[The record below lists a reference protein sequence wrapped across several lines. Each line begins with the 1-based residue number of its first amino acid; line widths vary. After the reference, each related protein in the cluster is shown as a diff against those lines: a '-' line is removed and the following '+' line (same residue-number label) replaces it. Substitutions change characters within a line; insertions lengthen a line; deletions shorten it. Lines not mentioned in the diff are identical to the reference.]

1 MATEA
6 GIPDVIL
13 DTKGQAEDVSLTTG
27 QFEKTVNEDISV
39 ELKKCESQTSEY
51 SETNKVVSENK
62 QVLDSTKVE
71 IIKNVVGKNFGNLE
85 DGSFLTAPSAPIVC
99 KEEASKPEHCL
110 VDEPN
115 SSEREI
121 SKKAKHLQE
130 GQEFE
135 VSQEAARDGE
145 LVEEK
150 NQEPDFDERNHNTGT
165 SLHAVEVGETE
176 FEFEREEI
184 MEDKIILDHNVSVI
198 LHQQDSVNEES
209 TEKETKD
216 SEKDEREKMEE
227 SQPELFNKDVPSILE
242 ATSDHN
248 NEVSVHTTDLT
259 LSRDDQSDKKTNLRD
274 EKLDYN
280 IKIETTPLKEEYAEE
295 REFKGVEEEDK
306 CIDLVT
312 EKRGSEVTCS
322 SEDIGNEDEK
332 DRIMCDSTGD
342 ASISTTG
349 LSQESQSNKAGD
361 PVKDK
366 LEKILVADEVGERD
380 AEITEEKHKEVSG
393 TPCQETNQDD
403 NETSKLEKDE
413 NPIENE
419 LQDKSISVT
428 LFDTKEEDI
437 SSRELSDAEILKE
450 YSEIRSDYIA
460 KESKIEVTEPTGV
473 VEETVPVSSTQQ
485 DLDSSSRKQEDI
497 HEQGEKLDITEAAEE
512 EAQRTEGSNLVAT
525 DDFNSTVECVQEKI
539 TELDSRN
546 QGAEAEEAQ
555 EAEVSGSVLAKDT
568 STVKLIQ
575 AEELT
580 ESDSTRDEE
589 HIDDSLLQQ
598 NEPEEKKLQTDLN
611 VISEINH
618 AGFGGDSATIASVIK
633 DGETEN
639 IEEIFENKEK
649 GEEPDPT
656 CETEIMQN
664 PLSIHS
670 DNKIQST
677 VAEFLINEADN
688 SHVPC
693 LLVEQAE
700 VQEKVDKA
708 DQESHEE
715 DYKTNETSKT
725 DEKPYGDESVYQGS
739 EKDNLQHTTSE
750 RTVQTKIELEI
761 SESTEKLEEDCGL
774 HSKGSLET
782 EAARED
788 ISGEVK
794 KETEFV
800 DVDTQ
805 ELTTKSHETEEG
817 SMLDDIKV
825 DDTVREMT
833 DNPSDQMEI
842 HEDEALTSRGDDES
856 QKLES
861 KGHIVDDVKFSIP
874 ETIQGETS
882 KRNQDTVKDA
892 EKLNEEE
899 YNAEIKKE
907 GHTAAFSPENVQE
920 TLKGYENEAEMS
932 KREVV
937 EEGERIGAGES
948 IPCET
953 RKDIEIFVDASSVK
967 EEGKDLDP
975 IEALIKENKVEG
987 TFSTNVLNDNDSD
1000 EVKESERPLE
1010 LASKSENDHQQA
1022 VQKDEP
1028 EEKFE
1033 CLLQV
1038 TPNEI
1043 GTEPSS
1049 EHARNITCVEIF
1061 EELETTGA
1069 SDSIPCKTNE
1079 DPEKF
1084 VVASSVK
1091 QEDQHEVDKELD
1103 PVHTLEEE
1111 TKHDDSLSTKSMEEN
1126 EDRSSDVAS
1135 KCDTDQ
1141 QHALKEEEPMKKLA
1155 ELLLAR
1161 LEETEKEPA
1170 SEDGEKFVVALSM
1183 KQEDQHE
1190 VVKELDPTEILKDET
1205 KVDDTLSTTTVEE
1218 NEDNKIITTDKST
1231 NIASKDDKD
1240 QQHALQKDEPRE
1252 KLAEL
1257 LFAMPKEIE
1266 TGSAS
1271 EDAKKFVVAKSL
1283 KQEDQ
1288 HEVDTEIDSLDT
1300 LKEETKVDESLSTKA
1315 VEEDEDSKIMTVD
1328 RSTSITSKGETS
1340 QQYAQQKGEQREK
1353 PEDLLLAAPKEIE
1366 TELASEDPEKFDVA
1380 SLVKQEDQREVD
1392 KKLNPAEALK
1402 EETKVDES
1410 LSINAGEED
1419 KDNKIIDRS
1428 TDIASK
1434 SDTDQQHALQ
1444 RDEPMKKL
1452 AELLLARLEETE
1464 MPTSEDAEK
1473 FVVALSMKQK
1483 DHHEI
1488 DKELDPMN
1496 SMKEETKVDDTL
1508 ITKDLEEE
1516 ETHKF
1521 ITIERSTDIASKG
1534 ETDQHPLQFDK
1545 RREKLEDLLL
1555 VRPEESKTESVTE
1568 AATNDTYMEREG
1580 IIDSHEENSKTET
1593 EGEKAKKTDNANDT
1607 EEKVLETTSASQETI
1622 EHALR
1627 ELDGDEDLYSKITET
1642 ETAKDTKEMQVIT
1655 GVETAPPSIEIKE
1668 QNFDKQSIAKQTSL
1682 SLQEEMVEKS
1692 SKESEKEL
1700 AILELQEQNK
1710 VTTLVEEIKPE
1721 TIECSVKP
1729 NEDFDTTETLEEET
1743 RIEETSLNEAARE
1756 PDDKKEVLS
1765 HDITLEE
1772 KSLATSVDVE
1782 VQSDSPLSEIL
1793 SEEKHDN
1800 EEDKIYNGVPKEEG
1814 LENIETGVIFDNANS
1829 VTCLEVEAIQNL
1841 EETSKTELKEEEVK
1855 NLDSTIVSKKE
1866 IVEELE
1872 TARASESVP
1881 CETKED
1887 VEEFVGASLVNVEDE
1902 KANNKELDLTESL
1915 KDENKVDDTS
1925 STKVVEVEVE
1935 NNVTTTERGMRV
1947 VSSSE
1952 EDKEALQ
1959 KDEAVEKLDNLL
1971 HVTHEESE
1979 TQPASE
1985 DVTSASCTEVEG
1997 LIENLK
2003 ETSKAED
2010 GVKGF
2015 VNASL
2020 VNIEDHKAI
2029 DKDLNPVDAL
2039 KGENKVDDTS
2049 STEVVEVKVENN
2061 VTSTE
2066 RGIEVALTSEEDK
2079 EAAQK
2084 DEAGEK
2090 LDNLLHVTHEE
2101 GETQPAKEDITSV
2114 TCTEVEGVIEDL
2126 KETSKTEIMEEKET
2140 MDNAID
2146 TEVLET
2152 PSRGPKTNEKALRE
2166 PDNVEDLYPNF
2177 IDTKTTKES
2186 KETQVTTEVET
2197 APPSIERNEQILYD
2211 QRTTELSSS
2220 SLLEEKE
2227 MLEESSKN
2235 IDKGEDMCLA
2245 LKEQNEVKDLVEDV
2259 KAKILEDSA
2268 TPTEEKVAGENSQ
2281 ETKPV
2286 VHGFD
2291 SISIEILN
2299 DKTSLREVK
2308 PDNEDKEVIN
2318 HDNVIEEERLENNVD
2333 VKSQAVSISP
2343 EILHEE
2349 AKPDIEKHVIGYND
2363 VPEEENNIETNVQSD
2378 SVSFGTVSGETSLK
2392 EGLDDEEE
2400 AKSYYIAHSTT
2411 TASEETSLQEVRLDN
2426 SEQVKGCEAAPDENN
2441 QPNNVDPNVQDDSI
2455 SNKIMIVEASMNE
2468 GEPNME
2474 EVKSFDIAP
2483 EDNGLITIVTSG
2495 VQSISDIESEDSCL
2509 KEVTQEQEGH
2519 VNGSSVA
2526 LQEKILPRNVNLGV
2540 QDDFVSTKIVNERT
2554 SLKEDEVNME
2564 EDVKSFNIAPEEK
2577 SPVIVDTSEVQ
2588 YVSVSAEI
2596 ESEDPYLKESTQEH
2610 EEQVK
2615 GSTAILEENSPPINV
2630 YLCVQEDSISNKIGS
2645 QETSLKEDEPNME
2658 EDVKSFDIASEE
2670 KCLVTDVASEVQ
2682 TFFVSTDT
2690 ESSGSFLKETIQEKE
2705 EQLNDSN
2712 NALEENSP
2720 ATNVDLDVQDDFVAT
2735 KIVKEGTSLKE
2746 DKPIMEKDVKDFDI
2760 SPEEKC
2766 LVTTLTSEVH
2776 SVLVS
2781 AEIESEDSHLKKAI
2795 QEHGDQVNCTNAA
2808 LEENSPPGNG
2818 VEPNKEE
2825 HGITLEEKSLA
2836 SNIDIEVQSDSPSP
2850 EILNEEKKLKELD
2863 NKEEDRTYN
2872 DVPTEKGLDNIE
2884 IGVISDI
2891 ANSVACLEVEVV
2903 QNLEETSKAEKKKE
2917 ETKNLN
2923 STTDPEKNEIAE
2935 ELKTARASESVPC
2948 NIKEDVEGFVGA
2960 SLVNIEDQKAIDKKL
2975 DPVDALKEENK
2986 VDDNCS
2992 TNLVEV
2998 EVENN
3003 VTAMERDMKVALTS
3017 EEDKEAAQKDE
3028 AGEKLDNLLHVMH
3041 EESETQPANE
3051 DVTSVACTEVEGVI
3065 EDLKETSNLENR
3077 EDIEVQSNVVSAGVE
3092 SVVACSKE
3100 VKQDHE
3106 KHVKSST
3113 IASEE
3118 KDLTESVDIDLQH
3131 DFVSTEIVN
3140 VETSVKE
3147 YELGD
3152 KELVKTTD
3160 IIPENEGSISNVDVD
3175 VVSGGNESGKN
3186 FFDENKAR
3194 NEENIKTFG
3203 VNEGLGT
3210 EETRLKEVDQDDEV
3224 DQNDKGQV
3232 NNFDVAPEEKG
3243 VASNV
3248 GGDVQ
3253 NKENSDLEDI
3263 KEKIP
3268 TITSECVQN
3277 IEKEVKEITPF
3288 EKLLD
3293 GLSKDNLQD
3302 SSTVLSKETEP
3313 MITEANET
3321 PEETTTDK
3329 TECEIAKLSI
3339 TAPAREDGF
3348 LQKEVDRTLEPCDT
3362 EQEVANE
3369 DSQMQMDRE
3378 LDITSEIT
3386 SDKIN
3391 TTSEDVVIAKRE
3403 VIKDLESLQE
3413 KEQSVKI
3420 FNVKE
3425 TGDSSESS
3433 LNTEGVHTLLD
3444 LEANNTKTDELPRNQ
3459 NLEPGDLNEMLSYT
3473 SELVHKDQAE
3483 ETLPLT
3489 KKSEVLG
3496 DNTEDTKEISRKLEP
3511 TSMVDDNVNET
3522 QSTEEI
3528 ITTKVHEGVD
3538 KAIKTENTKEEIID
3552 GKSNLEEFHPESN
3565 DDEKVFKNLEPGDL
3579 DEMLLY
3585 SSESVHKDQTEE
3597 TLTLTKKT
3605 ATLGEHSEHTKEIS
3619 REVEPT
3625 LMVDNY
3631 VGETQSTDKII
3642 TTEVHEGVDKDIK
3655 SEKTKEQ
3662 IIDGKSDQREFHLE
3676 SNEDERVFKE
3686 TCSDPIIT
3694 EFLKATD
3701 SEKNTSSVDSY
3712 TEKNT
3717 TKKDETLVTNPP
3729 DEESINRQ
3737 TCIALPEEKIE
3748 EEIKEEVGN
3757 GLDKS
3762 DTLTVKKPMEMTSME
3777 EAQQVDGPANAF
3789 DNEPEERNLEF
3800 PKSECSIPDKVETMK
3815 LEERSYDLEFQHS
3828 KQKDMEI
3835 EDIVEE
3841 NLNVNDVEEAKLYA
3855 AIGDVDTIKPI
3866 LEGEN
3871 LDTDKIREDEIKN
3884 GQSLEEGMPEEQLQ
3898 APCST
3903 LLPEHQKHETEIETT
3918 IKTNEDVITESDMQ
3932 SSDSIEE
3939 ETPLTKG
3946 EHSVPEPHE
3955 VAEERLRTDESKED
3969 IKAAPE
3975 TLPEYNNQEST
3986 RAVEEDEVAC
3996 QISTEQ
4002 VEEVLS
4008 SALLTEEPEPK
4019 ATEAVKKTE
4028 QDSTRELEILD
4039 NEVSELL
4046 AKDGGEETYL
4056 KKELEDFKV
4065 EEEIVET
4072 PSTMLT
4078 GDESITNRA
4087 ISDVISNDQL
4097 QIPLSEEQEND
4108 TTTTFNDADEEDQK
4122 ALNILDSEYI
4132 KDSRAPEIGEVTCL
4146 QEKPREIKI
4155 VDVMGSD
4162 ETEDK
4167 NKGASQIVHETN
4179 LKSTEA
4185 EPEEKIIKCSEEIA
4199 EVELVQEEN
4208 TTVVEVITKE
4218 DEEKCSQKETRELLV
4233 SVSTVEEITES
4244 TERKSKE
4251 DSPNR
4256 EVINREISNNQP
4268 LPVDKDELITDQA
4281 APGGISTEQLQKSSS
4296 STLIANE
4303 HKHEAMAIVTN
4314 IEDDEEVLED
4324 YGVEKTVEEICFDKE
4339 QPKKIQVSE
4348 SESWIHAGDDIQGS
4362 SNEKTK
4368 KESETH
4374 KEVPKTEPRETEE
4387 EKGNAEPIRAAMEA
4401 PTLDIGERE
4410 IASDFISEGTQSHES
4425 LTTIEN
4431 VEIFENHL
4439 KLATTDLTNEEYQRE
4454 TISKVILDKEALTSI
4469 ELSHKKESLIV
4480 EEAQSTHETCKDQTP
4495 KEADNA
4501 EIKAA
4506 KITTSNKDSPP
4517 TLPELVEETSQRAES
4532 KDIKTRNETWAG
4544 DREIKDEQCGKE
4556 KEAVVSLSELIQ
4568 SSTEENTQVV
4578 EHLSKEKELK
4588 SSKEVEHSQIH
4599 EEDDEEEEE
4608 EHEDE
4613 DHPDAPILVQ
4623 ASKDIDAKAARKKS
4637 QGIFSGVG
4645 SKVKHSISKVKKVI
4659 TGKSSH
4665 STTTTTKTQPSSS

>member
-1 MATEA
+1 
-6 GIPDVIL
+6 
-13 DTKGQAEDVSLTTG
+13 
-27 QFEKTVNEDISV
+27 
-39 ELKKCESQTSEY
+39 
-51 SETNKVVSENK
+51 
-62 QVLDSTKVE
+62 
-71 IIKNVVGKNFGNLE
+71 
-85 DGSFLTAPSAPIVC
+85 
-99 KEEASKPEHCL
+99 
-110 VDEPN
+110 
-115 SSEREI
+115 
-121 SKKAKHLQE
+121 
-130 GQEFE
+130 
-135 VSQEAARDGE
+135 
-145 LVEEK
+145 
-150 NQEPDFDERNHNTGT
+150 
-165 SLHAVEVGETE
+165 
-176 FEFEREEI
+176 
-184 MEDKIILDHNVSVI
+184 
-198 LHQQDSVNEES
+198 
-209 TEKETKD
+209 
-216 SEKDEREKMEE
+216 
-227 SQPELFNKDVPSILE
+227 
-242 ATSDHN
+242 
-248 NEVSVHTTDLT
+248 
-259 LSRDDQSDKKTNLRD
+259 
-274 EKLDYN
+274 
-280 IKIETTPLKEEYAEE
+280 
-295 REFKGVEEEDK
+295 
-306 CIDLVT
+306 
-312 EKRGSEVTCS
+312 
-322 SEDIGNEDEK
+322 
-332 DRIMCDSTGD
+332 
-342 ASISTTG
+342 
-349 LSQESQSNKAGD
+349 
-361 PVKDK
+361 
-366 LEKILVADEVGERD
+366 
-380 AEITEEKHKEVSG
+380 
-393 TPCQETNQDD
+393 
-403 NETSKLEKDE
+403 
-413 NPIENE
+413 
-419 LQDKSISVT
+419 
-428 LFDTKEEDI
+428 
-437 SSRELSDAEILKE
+437 
-450 YSEIRSDYIA
+450 
-460 KESKIEVTEPTGV
+460 
-473 VEETVPVSSTQQ
+473 
-485 DLDSSSRKQEDI
+485 
-497 HEQGEKLDITEAAEE
+497 
-512 EAQRTEGSNLVAT
+512 
-525 DDFNSTVECVQEKI
+525 
-539 TELDSRN
+539 
-546 QGAEAEEAQ
+546 
-555 EAEVSGSVLAKDT
+555 
-568 STVKLIQ
+568 
-575 AEELT
+575 
-580 ESDSTRDEE
+580 
-589 HIDDSLLQQ
+589 
-598 NEPEEKKLQTDLN
+598 
-611 VISEINH
+611 
-618 AGFGGDSATIASVIK
+618 
-633 DGETEN
+633 
-639 IEEIFENKEK
+639 
-649 GEEPDPT
+649 
-656 CETEIMQN
+656 
-664 PLSIHS
+664 
-670 DNKIQST
+670 
-677 VAEFLINEADN
+677 
-688 SHVPC
+688 
-693 LLVEQAE
+693 
-700 VQEKVDKA
+700 
-708 DQESHEE
+708 
-715 DYKTNETSKT
+715 
-725 DEKPYGDESVYQGS
+725 
-739 EKDNLQHTTSE
+739 
-750 RTVQTKIELEI
+750 
-761 SESTEKLEEDCGL
+761 
-774 HSKGSLET
+774 
-782 EAARED
+782 
-788 ISGEVK
+788 
-794 KETEFV
+794 
-800 DVDTQ
+800 
-805 ELTTKSHETEEG
+805 
-817 SMLDDIKV
+817 
-825 DDTVREMT
+825 
-833 DNPSDQMEI
+833 
-842 HEDEALTSRGDDES
+842 
-856 QKLES
+856 
-861 KGHIVDDVKFSIP
+861 
-874 ETIQGETS
+874 
-882 KRNQDTVKDA
+882 
-892 EKLNEEE
+892 
-899 YNAEIKKE
+899 
-907 GHTAAFSPENVQE
+907 
-920 TLKGYENEAEMS
+920 
-932 KREVV
+932 
-937 EEGERIGAGES
+937 
-948 IPCET
+948 
-953 RKDIEIFVDASSVK
+953 
-967 EEGKDLDP
+967 
-975 IEALIKENKVEG
+975 
-987 TFSTNVLNDNDSD
+987 
-1000 EVKESERPLE
+1000 
-1010 LASKSENDHQQA
+1010 
-1022 VQKDEP
+1022 
-1028 EEKFE
+1028 
-1033 CLLQV
+1033 
-1038 TPNEI
+1038 
-1043 GTEPSS
+1043 
-1049 EHARNITCVEIF
+1049 
-1061 EELETTGA
+1061 
-1069 SDSIPCKTNE
+1069 
-1079 DPEKF
+1079 
-1084 VVASSVK
+1084 
-1091 QEDQHEVDKELD
+1091 
-1103 PVHTLEEE
+1103 
-1111 TKHDDSLSTKSMEEN
+1111 
-1126 EDRSSDVAS
+1126 
-1135 KCDTDQ
+1135 
-1141 QHALKEEEPMKKLA
+1141 
-1155 ELLLAR
+1155 
-1161 LEETEKEPA
+1161 
-1170 SEDGEKFVVALSM
+1170 
-1183 KQEDQHE
+1183 
-1190 VVKELDPTEILKDET
+1190 
-1205 KVDDTLSTTTVEE
+1205 
-1218 NEDNKIITTDKST
+1218 
-1231 NIASKDDKD
+1231 
-1240 QQHALQKDEPRE
+1240 
-1252 KLAEL
+1252 
-1257 LFAMPKEIE
+1257 
-1266 TGSAS
+1266 
-1271 EDAKKFVVAKSL
+1271 
-1283 KQEDQ
+1283 
-1288 HEVDTEIDSLDT
+1288 
-1300 LKEETKVDESLSTKA
+1300 
-1315 VEEDEDSKIMTVD
+1315 
-1328 RSTSITSKGETS
+1328 
-1340 QQYAQQKGEQREK
+1340 
-1353 PEDLLLAAPKEIE
+1353 
-1366 TELASEDPEKFDVA
+1366 
-1380 SLVKQEDQREVD
+1380 
-1392 KKLNPAEALK
+1392 
-1402 EETKVDES
+1402 
-1410 LSINAGEED
+1410 
-1419 KDNKIIDRS
+1419 
-1428 TDIASK
+1428 
-1434 SDTDQQHALQ
+1434 
-1444 RDEPMKKL
+1444 
-1452 AELLLARLEETE
+1452 
-1464 MPTSEDAEK
+1464 
-1473 FVVALSMKQK
+1473 
-1483 DHHEI
+1483 
-1488 DKELDPMN
+1488 
-1496 SMKEETKVDDTL
+1496 
-1508 ITKDLEEE
+1508 
-1516 ETHKF
+1516 
-1521 ITIERSTDIASKG
+1521 
-1534 ETDQHPLQFDK
+1534 
-1545 RREKLEDLLL
+1545 
-1555 VRPEESKTESVTE
+1555 
-1568 AATNDTYMEREG
+1568 
-1580 IIDSHEENSKTET
+1580 
-1593 EGEKAKKTDNANDT
+1593 
-1607 EEKVLETTSASQETI
+1607 
-1622 EHALR
+1622 
-1627 ELDGDEDLYSKITET
+1627 
-1642 ETAKDTKEMQVIT
+1642 
-1655 GVETAPPSIEIKE
+1655 
-1668 QNFDKQSIAKQTSL
+1668 
-1682 SLQEEMVEKS
+1682 
-1692 SKESEKEL
+1692 
-1700 AILELQEQNK
+1700 
-1710 VTTLVEEIKPE
+1710 
-1721 TIECSVKP
+1721 
-1729 NEDFDTTETLEEET
+1729 
-1743 RIEETSLNEAARE
+1743 
-1756 PDDKKEVLS
+1756 
-1765 HDITLEE
+1765 
-1772 KSLATSVDVE
+1772 
-1782 VQSDSPLSEIL
+1782 
-1793 SEEKHDN
+1793 
-1800 EEDKIYNGVPKEEG
+1800 
-1814 LENIETGVIFDNANS
+1814 
-1829 VTCLEVEAIQNL
+1829 
-1841 EETSKTELKEEEVK
+1841 
-1855 NLDSTIVSKKE
+1855 

-1872 TARASESVP
+1872 TARASESAP
-1881 CETKED
+1881 CETKDD
-1887 VEEFVGASLVNVEDE
+1887 VEEFVGASLVNIEDE
-1902 KANNKELDLTESL
+1902 KANNKELDLTDSL
-1915 KDENKVDDTS
+1915 KEENKVDDTS

-1935 NNVTTTERGMRV
+1935 NNVTTTERGMKV

-1959 KDEAVEKLDNLL
+1959 KDEAVEKLDNFL
-1971 HVTHEESE
+1971 HVMHEESE

-1997 LIENLK
+1997 LIEDKEALQKDEAVEKLDNLLHVMHEESETQPANEDVTSVSRTEVEGSIENLK

-2015 VNASL
+2015 VSASL
-2020 VNIEDHKAI
+2020 VNIDHKAI
-2029 DKDLNPVDAL
+2029 DKDLDLVDVL

-2049 STEVVEVKVENN
+2049 SAEVVEVKVENN
-2061 VTSTE
+2061 VTTTE

-2084 DEAGEK
+2084 DGGGEK
-2090 LDNLLHVTHEE
+2090 LDNLLHVTHEK

-2152 PSRGPKTNEKALRE
+2152 PSMGPKTNEQALRE
-2166 PDNVEDLYPNF
+2166 LDNVEDLHPNL

-2197 APPSIERNEQILYD
+2197 APPSMERNEQILYD

-2227 MLEESSKN
+2227 VLEESSKN

-2245 LKEQNEVKDLVEDV
+2245 LKEQNEVTDLVEDV

-2291 SISIEILN
+2291 SISTEILN

-2308 PDNEDKEVIN
+2308 SDNEDKEVIN

-2333 VKSQAVSISP
+2333 VESQAVSILP
-2343 EILHEE
+2343 KILHEE
-2349 AKPDIEKHVIGYND
+2349 AKPDIEKHVISYND

-2378 SVSFGTVSGETSLK
+2378 SVSFGTVSGETTLK
-2392 EGLDDEEE
+2392 EGLDDDEEE

-2426 SEQVKGCEAAPDENN
+2426 SEQVKGCETAPDENN
-2441 QPNNVDPNVQDDSI
+2441 LPNNVDVNVQDDCI
-2455 SNKIMIVEASMNE
+2455 SNKIMNEEASMNE

-2474 EVKSFDIAP
+2474 EDVKSFDIAP
-2483 EDNGLITIVTSG
+2483 EDNRLITTVTSE
-2495 VQSISDIESEDSCL
+2495 VQSISDIESKDSCL

-2526 LQEKILPRNVNLGV
+2526 LQENILPRNVDLGV
-2540 QDDFVSTKIVNERT
+2540 QEGFVSTKIVDERT

-2588 YVSVSAEI
+2588 YVSVSDEI

-2630 YLCVQEDSISNKIGS
+2630 YLCVQDDSISNKIGS

-2776 SVLVS
+2776 SVLGS

-2795 QEHGDQVNCTNAA
+2795 QEHGDHVNCSNTA

-2825 HGITLEEKSLA
+2825 HGITLEGKSLA
-2836 SNIDIEVQSDSPSP
+2836 CNIEVQSDSPSP
-2850 EILNEEKKLKELD
+2850 EILNEEKKLKEELD

-2884 IGVISDI
+2884 IGAISDI

-2903 QNLEETSKAEKKKE
+2903 QNLEETSKAEKKE
-2917 ETKNLN
+2917 EEAKNLN

-2992 TNLVEV
+2992 TKLVEV

-3003 VTAMERDMKVALTS
+3003 VTAMERDMNVALTS

-3041 EESETQPANE
+3041 EESETQSANE
-3051 DVTSVACTEVEGVI
+3051 DVTSVTCTEVEGVI
-3065 EDLKETSNLENR
+3065 EDLKETSNSENR
-3077 EDIEVQSNVVSAGVE
+3077 EDIEVQSNFVSAGVE

-3210 EETRLKEVDQDDEV
+3210 EETRLKEVDQDDAV

-3293 GLSKDNLQD
+3293 GLPKDNLQD

-3329 TECEIAKLSI
+3329 TECEIAKLPI

-3444 LEANNTKTDELPRNQ
+3444 LEANNTRTDELPRNQ

-3473 SELVHKDQAE
+3473 FESVHKDQAE

-3496 DNTEDTKEISRKLEP
+3496 ENTEDTKEISRKLEP
-3511 TSMVDDNVNET
+3511 TLMVDDNVNET

-3528 ITTKVHEGVD
+3528 ITTKVHEGIY
-3538 KAIKTENTKEEIID
+3538 KANKTENTKEEIID
-3552 GKSNLEEFHPESN
+3552 GKSNLEEFYPEPN

-3597 TLTLTKKT
+3597 TLTLTKKSE
-3605 ATLGEHSEHTKEIS
+3605 TLGEHSEHTKVTS

-3625 LMVDNY
+3625 LMVGNY

-3662 IIDGKSDQREFHLE
+3662 IIDGKSDLREFHLE

-3701 SEKNTSSVDSY
+3701 SKKNTSSVDSH
-3712 TEKNT
+3712 TEENT

-3762 DTLTVKKPMEMTSME
+3762 DILTVKKPMEMTSME

-3815 LEERSYDLEFQHS
+3815 LEERSYDLESQHS

-3898 APCST
+3898 APSST
-3903 LLPEHQKHETEIETT
+3903 LLPKHQKHETEIETT

-3986 RAVEEDEVAC
+3986 RAVGEDEVTC
-3996 QISTEQ
+3996 PISTEQ

-4008 SALLTEEPEPK
+4008 SALLTKEPEPI

-4028 QDSTRELEILD
+4028 QDSTRELGILD
-4039 NEVSELL
+4039 NEVNDSL

-4056 KKELEDFKV
+4056 KKELKDFKV
-4065 EEEIVET
+4065 EEEIVEI
-4072 PSTMLT
+4072 PSTVLN
-4078 GDESITNRA
+4078 GDESITNQA

-4108 TTTTFNDADEEDQK
+4108 TTTTFKDADEEDKK
-4122 ALNILDSEYI
+4122 ALNILDSEDI
-4132 KDSRAPEIGEVTCL
+4132 KDSRALETGEVTCL
-4146 QEKPREIKI
+4146 QENPREIKI
-4155 VDVMGSD
+4155 VDVMGSN

-4179 LKSTEA
+4179 LKRTEA
-4185 EPEEKIIKCSEEIA
+4185 QPEEKIIKCSEEIA
-4199 EVELVQEEN
+4199 EVELVQEES

-4218 DEEKCSQKETRELLV
+4218 DEEKCSQKETREFLV

-4244 TERKSKE
+4244 TERESKE
-4251 DSPNR
+4251 DSLNK
-4256 EVINREISNNQP
+4256 EVINREISNDQP

-4281 APGGISTEQLQKSSS
+4281 GPAGISTEQLQKSSS
-4296 STLIANE
+4296 STLIPNE
-4303 HKHEAMAIVTN
+4303 HKHEAVAIVTN
-4314 IEDDEEVLED
+4314 IEEDEEVLKD
-4324 YGVEKTVEEICFDKE
+4324 YGVKKTVEEICFDKE

-4362 SNEKTK
+4362 LNEETK

-4439 KLATTDLTNEEYQRE
+4439 KLATTDLTNEENQRE
-4454 TISKVILDKEALTSI
+4454 TITEAEKNKSKVILDKEALTSI

-4495 KEADNA
+4495 KEADKA
-4501 EIKAA
+4501 EIRAE
-4506 KITTSNKDSPP
+4506 KITTSDKDSPP
-4517 TLPELVEETSQRAES
+4517 ILPELVKETSQRVES

-4568 SSTEENTQVV
+4568 SSTEEKTQVV
-4578 EHLSKEKELK
+4578 EHLSKEKEPK

-4613 DHPDAPILVQ
+4613 DHPDAPILVH